1 MSARTTTQSS
11 PIQSTTDGQVLD
23 GRAPGGDPATAW
35 GRRKLEYRLVSP
47 LNRRKF
53 TVIVVGTGLAGAG
66 VVVLVAAAVLTAIPW
81 RGRDDPAFRPW
92 PPLAEEPEPPTHPEL
107 PRQEDHR

>member
-1 MSARTTTQSS
+1 MSVRTTTQSS
-11 PIQSTTDGQVLD
+11 PAQSTTEGQVLD

-66 VVVLVAAAVLTAIPW
+66 CAAAL
-81 RGRDDPAFRPW
+81 G
-92 PPLAEEPEPPTHPEL
+92 EL
-107 PRQEDHR
+107 GYHVVA